1 MVFEKIFGKLKSSQ
15 QEGEEAEEEIVEIE
29 PSRLSQ
35 DNKINVK
42 VSILNQFSDT
52 ENVQQL
58 LREGSVIFLKI
69 KELRERDISELK
81 RSVDRIRKTCM
92 AMGGDIVGVDEDF
105 LIVCPSYARI
115 YRGKVVA

>member
-1 MVFEKIFGKLKSSQ
+1 MVFEKIFGRLRTSQ
-15 QEGEEAEEEIVEIE
+15 EQEAQEEDVVEVD
-29 PSRLSQ
+29 PSQLSES
-35 DNKINVK
+35 NRISVK
-42 VSILNQFSDT
+42 VSILRQFSDT

-58 LREGSVIFLKI
+58 LREGSVVFLKI
-69 KELRERDISELK
+69 KEMRDRDLSELK

>member
-1 MVFEKIFGKLKSSQ
+1 M
-15 QEGEEAEEEIVEIE
+15 
-29 PSRLSQ
+29 
-35 DNKINVK
+35 
-42 VSILNQFSDT
+42 
-52 ENVQQL
+52 
-58 LREGSVIFLKI
+58 
-69 KELRERDISELK
+69 RERDISELK